1 MNILEFKK
9 ALIKYSELYIELGIL
24 EKLLRVAI
32 PASLAT
38 KDGALQVNEW
48 ITLLNLDVKSQG
60 KLKKARIHQRW
71 AGESSSHSIAEFLPF
86 SFWSRVITKGNY
98 TSLWIPYTHQIS
110 YDFEFRKRFNY
121 FKEFEKRLRF
131 ATIDRNFVAHYN
143 FSRIASVEES
153 LANVRWLQRAMGL
166 VEAE

>member
-1 MNILEFKK
+1 MNILEFKN

-38 KDGALQVNEW
+38 KAGAFQVNEW
-48 ITLLNLDVKSQG
+48 ITLLNLDVKSQS

-86 SFWSRVITKGNY
+86 SFWSRVITKKNY

-110 YDFEFRKRFNY
+110 NDFEFRKSLDY
-121 FKEFEKRLRF
+121 FKEFEKRLRS

-143 FSRIASVEES
+143 FSRIASLEES
-153 LANVRWLQRAMGL
+153 LTNVRWLQRAMGL